1 MDINIFVRGM
11 AWHDVGKPF
20 YLGGQRHSRLG
31 YLWLDALGHPDEAL
45 ATLAHYGKRLD
56 AHLRRYWKVT
66 ESLTE
71 APAVLAVA
79 NALDRAAAVT
89 YSFMGEP
96 PPEPGGET
104 HHSWQNSFSRL
115 PQKSPKESP
124 QQSVVWSEPFDVSI
138 HEMDRGDVRA
148 RFLHYLEKWPEPDAK
163 EMLSAETIDI
173 LSGALE
179 EADDDEGWR
188 QVDPVPSQ
196 EQRKLAL
203 DALLDCTAQYPER
216 TYPPMNDTTLKEHA
230 LLSGVLAFV
239 LYCNLEARDLGFLT
253 QKIILRGGQVRLDG
267 RPLDKHIGQLKAM
280 KHLDGFLVRISL
292 EGHRDMFANAVRLDD
307 LHGARTLA
315 KRTCDA
321 LIAALAEQL
330 DVPEL
335 ANFLVITRTPFDVT
349 YYLPASMGREG
360 VRQAIT
366 AAYDAALDQVTGEL
380 IGDLEWDFRG
390 AKERLDWPSQ
400 RNDLKRQLHA
410 LAYGLSVL
418 PVAVEERAD
427 FDTFTAAFAHQLVTA
442 YEDSLQVSPFPQ
454 GELRRVRADLELP
467 GGDGG
472 SVHDICLVCET
483 HPIYRT
489 FVQRAESDDYLR
501 KAVHTFRGEPEPIC
515 VSCIARR
522 ILAHGAVES
531 KPLNAMLKLEG
542 QTVTAQ
548 QVPGGPSLPP
558 NLIRTAKVS
567 PGDHVDMGAAF
578 VRQTR
583 SATKRAKGQLL
594 DVFPTVHYA
603 ADETGNVALLTLEPT
618 RHLFGTY
625 EYAEIVEL
633 LEKPDL
639 KKLGVAYEAAQLRG
653 AFEATFVNYYR
664 QVKGEKPGL
673 VKQVC
678 TVPPHLARV
687 LARIAQVEC
696 FYTALQEGL
705 QEYPL
710 RVLPI
715 DTAYPTARLMVP
727 ADQIDVALKI
737 LDQVVAEDLFSAS
750 VGQAERAFLSR
761 LVPPLLRG
769 SVVVMK
775 EKYPLYLALEAERVL
790 MRRLEEAPANQY
802 WGEPLSEDEEE
813 PKPQDSWFGLRLGLC
828 DLRGTLAERG
838 PWQGQVL
845 WDDLGEVGRLEGTFD
860 RVTVLRKAIL
870 EQGPGMKPLADA
882 LALIR
887 ANVAGI
893 KLADAG
899 RLEDPAL
906 FRPVLFLK
914 RLTREGRR

>member
-1 MDINIFVRGM
+1 MIDIKTFVRGM
-11 AWHDVGKPF
+11 AWHDIGKPF
-20 YLGGQRHSRLG
+20 YLGGERHSRLG
-31 YLWLDALGHPDEAL
+31 YLLLDALGYPAEAL
-45 ATLAHYGKRLD
+45 VTLAHFGRD
-56 AHLRRYWKVT
+56 REVHLSRYSTFEEALPKMPAI
-66 ESLTE
+66 LT
-71 APAVLAVA
+71 LA
-79 NALDRAAAVT
+79 NAIDRAAAVT
-89 YSFMGEP
+89 YSFMGQEP
-96 PPEPGGET
+96 PMPRGKT
-104 HHSWQNSFSRL
+104 CHSWQNPFSRL
-115 PQKSPKESP
+115 PQKSLAFKG
-124 QQSVVWSEPFDVSI
+124 PFEVTL
-138 HEMDRGDVRA
+138 HQMDSGEVKR
-148 RFLHYLEKWPEPDAK
+148 RFAAFLRHWCDGKLSDEAWP
-163 EMLSAETIDI
+163 I
-173 LSGALE
+173 LSDALE
-179 EADDDEGWR
+179 EATSNDDWE
-188 QVDPVPSQ
+188 PVGKIPST
-196 EQRKLAL
+196 ERDLAL
-203 DALLDCTAQYPER
+203 QALLDCTAQYPER
-216 TYPPMNDTTLKEHA
+216 TYPPMNDTTLKQHA
-230 LLSGVLAFV
+230 HLSGVLAFV
-239 LYCNLEARDLGFLT
+239 LYRNLEAREPEFLA
-253 QKIILRGGQVRLDG
+253 QPLVLADG
-267 RPLDKHIGQLKAM
+267 AVQLNGRSPSERDDQEWVMAN
-280 KHLDGFLVRISL
+280 LDGFLVRISL

-307 LHGARTLA
+307 LHGARALA
-315 KRTCDA
+315 KRTRDA

-335 ANFLVITRTPFDVT
+335 ANFLVITRNPFDVT
-349 YYLPASMGREG
+349 YYLPASLGKEG

-366 AAYDAALDQVTGEL
+366 AAYAAALDQVTGEL
-380 IGDLEWDFRG
+380 IGDLEWDFRE

-467 GGDGG
+467 GGDDG

-489 FVQRAESDDYLR
+489 FVQRVESDDYLR
-501 KAVHTFRGEPEPIC
+501 KAVHTFRGEPEQIC

-558 NLIRTAKVS
+558 NLIRTARVS

-673 VKQVC
+673 VKQVY
-678 TVPPHLARV
+678 TVQPHLARM
-687 LARIAQVEC
+687 LERIRQVDR
-696 FYTALQEGL
+696 FYRALQKRLEKHPKH
-705 QEYPL
+705 PL

-715 DTAYPTARLMVP
+715 DAEYPAARLMVP

-737 LDQVVAEDLFSAS
+737 LDQAVAEDLFSAS
-750 VGQAERAFLSR
+750 VGEAERAFLSR

-870 EQGPGMKPLADA
+870 EQDPVMKPLAEA
-882 LALIR
+882 LTLIR
-887 ANVAGI
+887 ANATGI